1 MLKDTIVCTK
11 HKYIILNALNECIDR
26 ENFIVFIRELI
37 HLQHENFRI
46 MITSRSKKNIEKQLN
61 SIANYDINIQSII
74 VNENIRIYVR
84 NRLVTNSKLKKW
96 SRKVQ
101 ENIVAILMK
110 KTNDMYVHYL
120 KTLYH
125 FVKNE
130 TSLNEFI
137 VNLNQFDNVSSWVLS
152 RKHYRFCRILYTK
165 RMIE

>member
-1 MLKDTIVCTK
+1 MQSRNRFQIFEQLYQKCENEQQQFIENVIRSLLKDTIVCTK

-84 NRLVTNSKLKKW
+84 NRLVTNSKLKK
-96 SRKVQ
+96 
-101 ENIVAILMK
+101 
-110 KTNDMYVHYL
+110 
-120 KTLYH
+120 
-125 FVKNE
+125 
-130 TSLNEFI
+130 
-137 VNLNQFDNVSSWVLS
+137 
-152 RKHYRFCRILYTK
+152 
-165 RMIE
+165 